1 MHIRITRSF
10 ISELSPRP
18 LLLGELLDI
27 PDDIATKW
35 IAESKAQL
43 WTLTGVPIFV
53 SPTPPKSK
61 REKAVRA

>member
-1 MHIRITRSF
+1 MLIRITRSF

-27 PDDIATKW
+27 ADDIANKW
-35 IAESKAQL
+35 IAEGKAQL
-43 WTLTGVPIFV
+43 WTLTGSPTFIP
-53 SPTPPKSK
+53 PTPPKSK